1 MRRGLAIVALSAAV
15 FGAWW
20 YAQPRTPAELYRAR
34 CAACHAL
41 PDMSRYQ
48 GNEMAEIVRMM
59 RESNGG
65 EDVIG
70 GKEAALIARYLEEK
84 WTP

>member
-1 MRRGLAIVALSAAV
+1 MRRDLAIVALSAAV

-48 GNEMAEIVRMM
+48 RNEMAEIVRMM

>member
-1 MRRGLAIVALSAAV
+1 MRRGLAVVALSAAV

-20 YAQPRTPAELYRAR
+20 YTQPPMPAELYRAR

-48 GNEMAEIVRMM
+48 RNEMAEIVRMM

-70 GKEAALIARYLEEK
+70 GKEAEIIARYLEE
-84 WTP
+84 TRIP

>member
-20 YAQPRTPAELYRAR
+20 YVQPHTPPELYRAR

-41 PDMSRYQ
+41 SDMSRYQ
-48 GNEMAEIVRMM
+48 RNEMAEIVRMM

-65 EDVIG
+65 KDIIS

-84 WTP
+84 STP

>member
-1 MRRGLAIVALSAAV
+1 MAGIV
-15 FGAWW
+15 
-20 YAQPRTPAELYRAR
+20 
-34 CAACHAL
+34 H
-41 PDMSRYQ
+41 
-48 GNEMAEIVRMM
+48 IM

-65 EDVIG
+65 EDVIS